1 MSDRQFEQRGQQWLE
16 EFLKLANLSAPVTT
30 EIRETFSETSCW
42 LTINDSVLRPDQVE
56 ALIGTQG
63 VAIDS
68 MQYLANSTLNLGKQD
83 DQQGT
88 YTIEL
93 AGYRQRR
100 QQELLELAEQAAEQV
115 RQSGQEYEIKSLSS
129 AERRQIHTILKDST
143 DLETYSRG
151 QEPDRCLVVQPVT
164 SGEPSA

>member
-42 LTINDSVLRPDQVE
+42 LTINDSALRPDQVE

-100 QQELLELAEQAAEQV
+100 QQELLELAEQV

>member
-1 MSDRQFEQRGQQWLE
+1 MSDRSFEQQGQQWLE

-30 EIRETFSETSCW
+30 DMRETFSETSCW
-42 LTINDSVLRPDQVE
+42 LTIDDSALKPDQVE

-63 VAIDS
+63 VSLDS
-68 MQYLANSTLNLGKQD
+68 IQYLANSTLNLGKQE
-83 DQQGT
+83 DQQGA

-100 QQELLELAEQAAEQV
+100 QQELLEIAEQAAEQV

-129 AERRQIHTILKDST
+129 AERRQIHTILKDSA
-143 DLETYSRG
+143 DLGTYSRG
-151 QEPDRCLVVQPVT
+151 QEPDRRLVVQPAA
-164 SGEPSA
+164 SAQSLA